1 MFIWSNMNIRSVR
14 IFSFVDK
21 NEKHSYVFENV
32 NKLNPHT
39 AKMIETMKI
48 FSWKIEVFHLNDD
61 SVFIYDDGWYDGVFY
76 EDIFTSADYYFLV
89 SNPLFSTN
97 TLFDITISN
106 AYETSHVEL
115 LKFDPVLF
123 NKETAYWMTDFFSNI
138 PVK

>member
-1 MFIWSNMNIRSVR
+1 MNIRSVR

-76 EDIFTSADYYFLV
+76 EDISTTSDYYFLV

>member
-1 MFIWSNMNIRSVR
+1 MRSVR

-21 NEKHSYVFENV
+21 NEKHSYVFESV

-39 AKMIETMKI
+39 SKMLETMKI
-48 FSWKIEVFHLNDD
+48 FSWQIEQYCLHDD

>member
-1 MFIWSNMNIRSVR
+1 MNIRAVR
-14 IFSFVDK
+14 IFSFVDM

-48 FSWKIEVFHLNDD
+48 LSLHIEVYYLQDD
-61 SVFIYDDGWYDGVFY
+61 SVFVYDDGWYDGVFY
-76 EDIFTSADYYFLV
+76 DDISSTADYYFLV
-89 SNPLFSTN
+89 SNPLFSTK
-97 TLFDITISN
+97 TLFDITDTSV
-106 AYETSHVEL
+106 YDTSHVEL

>member
-1 MFIWSNMNIRSVR
+1 MNIRSVR
-14 IFSFVDK
+14 IFSFVDN

>member
-1 MFIWSNMNIRSVR
+1 MNIRSVR